1 MSRPAGGRYHIYS
14 PGLSQAVAVAQL
26 LRREKDGVHLTGVLL
41 PGESVGAAGAV
52 YDEVLR
58 EADLRP
64 DLGAIEVGTGAG
76 STRHLADRG
85 DLTLGE
91 VTLTKESL
99 RFYDKIWSL
108 ALAAAANV
116 PAPRTWR
123 AVDDVEVW
131 PCFYKSA
138 EEAED
143 RRRGLARNAAEIP
156 TDSAGLIFQEVI
168 ESRGT
173 YGVGFIARDGEIVAS
188 HTHFEAESMPRLGG
202 SAVIIE
208 RHEDARLQRH
218 ARALVRAS
226 NYSGWGLAEFKYCAR
241 RDDFAFMEINTKL
254 WASWEMALRNEPA
267 FARDLFGIA
276 VKPEGIQRML
286 FLDLALRRGPSFW
299 PQLFRAL
306 ASRAVVKAYPGWARQ
321 AAAGLIPRY
330 LFPAIKRLIR

>member
-1 MSRPAGGRYHIYS
+1 MSGPAGGRYHIYS
-14 PGLSQAVAVAQL
+14 PGLSQAVTVAQF
-26 LRREKDGVHLTGVLL
+26 LRREKAGVHLTGVLL
-41 PGESVGAAGAV
+41 PGETIGAAGGV
-52 YDEVLR
+52 YDEVTLA
-58 EADLRP
+58 ADLP
-64 DLGAIEVGTGAG
+64 PGPGGIEIGTGAG
-76 STRHLADRG
+76 STRHLAGRG

-91 VTLTKESL
+91 VTLRQESL
-99 RFYDKIWSL
+99 RFYDKMWSL
-108 ALAAAANV
+108 DLAARANV

-123 AVDDVEVW
+123 NVEAVETW

-143 RRRGLARNAAEIP
+143 RRRGLARNRAEVP
-156 TDSAGLIFQEVI
+156 SDSAGLIFQEVI

-173 YGVGFIARDGEIVAS
+173 YGVGFIARDGEMVAS

-208 RHEDARLQRH
+208 RYEDARLEH
-218 ARALVRAS
+218 HTRALISAS

-267 FARDLFGIA
+267 FARDMFGIA

-286 FLDLALRRGPSFW
+286 FLDLALRRGPLFW
-299 PQLFRAL
+299 PRMLRAL
-306 ASRAVVKAYPGWARQ
+306 ASGAVVKAYPGWSRQ
-321 AAAGLIPRY
+321 AAAALIPRF
-330 LFPAIKRLIR
+330 LFPAIKRLVR